1 MQSQFSALTKTDAA
15 TFVVFAISNPQ
26 NSPKVEAGIKDE
38 LARTLKDG
46 FTADEISAAKK
57 SWLEE
62 QAVQRSQ
69 DQGLLA
75 GIMGHERFDLTYQ
88 YDADLEAK
96 VAALAPEHVSD
107 VFRRRVSVDGLAV
120 VEAGDFKKAA
130 VFQ

>member
-1 MQSQFSALTKTDAA
+1 M
-15 TFVVFAISNPQ
+15 
-26 NSPKVEAGIKDE
+26 EASIKDE

-46 FTADEISAAKK
+46 FTADEIAAAKK
-57 SWLEE
+57 SWLGE

-96 VAALAPEHVSD
+96 VAALTPEQVSD
-107 VFRRRVSVDGLAV
+107 AFRRRVSVDGLAV
-120 VEAGDFKKAA
+120 VNAGDFKKAA